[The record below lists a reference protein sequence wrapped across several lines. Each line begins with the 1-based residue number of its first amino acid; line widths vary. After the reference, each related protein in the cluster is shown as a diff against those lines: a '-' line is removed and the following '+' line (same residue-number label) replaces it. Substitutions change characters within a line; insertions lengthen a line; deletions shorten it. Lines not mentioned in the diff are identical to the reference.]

1 MIKSVSKHGNS
12 YSLESVTKVINAF
25 MSVNEITS
33 GGPFISHFSGLERH
47 PCGKFGRV
55 VGWEIK

>member
-1 MIKSVSKHGNS
+1 
-12 YSLESVTKVINAF
+12 

-33 GGPFISHFSGLERH
+33 GGPFVSHFSGLERH